1 MKGTDLHMKISRKI
15 LIPLSSILVIGLVV
29 LVVNIT
35 GTKAPK
41 EVVLVTHDSF
51 VMSKELIADFDKTS
65 GYTLKLLKAGDAGS
79 LTNRLIL
86 TKATPIGDAV
96 FGIDNTF
103 ASLATSNQII
113 DGSLS
118 PTDFGDVCF
127 NYDKSWFAQRK
138 LAAPTSISQLILPKY
153 KGLTVLQNPNLS
165 SPGLSF
171 LAASI
176 AKFGNSGW
184 ESYWRSLKNNG
195 VKVSN
200 GWEAAYFTDFS
211 GSSGKGSY
219 PIVLSYA
226 SSPAAEVRSNGQSQT
241 ASILDGCFRQTE
253 YAGVLKSAK
262 NPAGA
267 TAIVKYLLGA
277 KFQGSF
283 PDAMYMY
290 PIVAK
295 TPIPPAWRNFTKVAT
310 QTYGDKL
317 DFSANRKIWLAKWS
331 AIFE

>member
-1 MKGTDLHMKISRKI
+1 MKISRKI
-15 LIPLSSILVIGLVV
+15 LILLSSILVVGLVV
-29 LVVNIT
+29 ITINIT
-35 GTKAPK
+35 GGKGPK

-79 LTNRLIL
+79 LTNRLTL
-86 TKATPIGDAV
+86 TKETPIGDAV

-127 NYDKSWFAQRK
+127 NYDKTWFAQRK
-138 LAAPTSISQLILPKY
+138 LAAPSSISQLILPKY
-153 KGLTVLQNPNLS
+153 KGLTVLQNPNMS
-165 SPGLSF
+165 STGLSF
-171 LAASI
+171 LAATVDKYGD
-176 AKFGNSGW
+176 AQW
-184 ESYWRSLKNNG
+184 ESYWRSLKKNG
-195 VKVSN
+195 VKVTN

-226 SSPAAEVRSNGQSQT
+226 SSPANEVRSNGQSQT
-241 ASILDGCFRQTE
+241 ASFVDGCFRQTE

-262 NPAGA
+262 NPKGA
-267 TAIVKYLLGA
+267 KAIVTYLLGA
-277 KFQGSF
+277 KFQASF
-283 PDAMYMY
+283 PQAMYMY
-290 PIVAK
+290 PIVAG
-295 TPIPPAWRNFTKVAT
+295 TPIPDAWRNFTQIAP

-317 DFSANRKIWLAKWS
+317 DFSANRTSWLAKWS
-331 AIFE
+331 TIFE